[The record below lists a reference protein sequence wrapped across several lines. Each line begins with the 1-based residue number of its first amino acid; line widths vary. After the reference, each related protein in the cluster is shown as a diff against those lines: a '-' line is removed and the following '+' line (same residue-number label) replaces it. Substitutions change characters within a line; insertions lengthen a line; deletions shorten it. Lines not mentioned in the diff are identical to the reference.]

1 MSNFFTL
8 LEASKL
14 NALHQTK
21 LRGRSFSPP
30 HERSRSGL
38 RLRDD
43 ANKDLRWSITNHDPL
58 ERVHRWNTKGERVDK
73 EDGHL
78 DEEWEYNGS
87 EEEHMS
93 DDDSNEKFSYEY
105 STNILPNYACDDDLI
120 NEVAKSLE
128 KTGLSGPQR
137 RRKSQ
142 VESYIASNRKGDKE
156 ADKGSDAKPSGQ
168 EDYDSYRK
176 KVTSPQEENEGLQT
190 GDPQVKSDFAA
201 PYTSA
206 AEDKADT
213 EVASKLNE
221 TIEEGEIDSNRE
233 QSRVIQV
240 ITRGNF
246 FNLVS
251 KNTKTKT
258 FLLCTDFSPESF
270 FALEWCLGT
279 VLVDGSVLFVVCV
292 LEEND
297 SGPNG
302 KGAAKNDAQKEEI
315 RRQLLD
321 RLRNQILGLLRLTK
335 LQIHIVLEVV
345 HHPVPRHLIVE
356 IIDNLQPILVV
367 VGSRGQTAIKG
378 VLLGSLSNYLVT
390 KLTVPVMVVREKLKK
405 ITKYKSSA
413 SIFSNNVRPLTLSEA
428 KID

>member
-8 LEASKL
+8 QESSKL
-14 NALHQTK
+14 NSLHQTK

-30 HERSRSGL
+30 NDRSRSAL
-38 RLRDD
+38 RLGEDT
-43 ANKDLRWSITNHDPL
+43 NKDLRWSITNHDPL

-78 DEEWEYNGS
+78 DGEWEYNRS

-93 DDDSNEKFSYEY
+93 DDDNNEKFSYEF

-120 NEVAKSLE
+120 NEVSKWLE
-128 KTGLSGPQR
+128 KSGLSGPQR

-142 VESYIASNRKGDKE
+142 IESYIASNRRSDKE
-156 ADKGSDAKPSGQ
+156 ADKRSETKPSGQ
-168 EDYDSYRK
+168 EEYDAYRR
-176 KVTSPQEENEGLQT
+176 KVTSPQEENET
-190 GDPQVKSDFAA
+190 IKKRDPQVKSDFAA

-206 AEDKADT
+206 AEDRVDT

-221 TIEEGEIDSNRE
+221 TIEEGEIDSNRD

-251 KNTKTKT
+251 KDTKTKT
-258 FLLCTDFSPESF
+258 FLLCTDFSPESL

-297 SGPNG
+297 NQNG
-302 KGAAKNDAQKEEI
+302 KGTAKSEVQKEEI
-315 RRQLLD
+315 RKQLLD
-321 RLRNQILGLLRLTK
+321 RLRTQILGLLKLTK
-335 LQIHIVLEVV
+335 LQIHIVMEVV

-356 IIDNLQPILVV
+356 IIDNLQPILVI